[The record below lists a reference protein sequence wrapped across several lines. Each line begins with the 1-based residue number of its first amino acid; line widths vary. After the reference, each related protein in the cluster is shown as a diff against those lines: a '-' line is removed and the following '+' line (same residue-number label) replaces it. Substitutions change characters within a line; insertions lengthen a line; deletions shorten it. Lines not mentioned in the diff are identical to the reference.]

1 MDFSRKDQAQT
12 AGDNA
17 VQTQIESQNNYYST
31 QVTQYYGASPSEMVS
46 VATTVYNQMYA
57 LSAKNY
63 AELATATVNERIN
76 AFGKE
81 LFPRLEKIEGAL
93 EKFQDPR
100 FEYLLGDAQ
109 VAAAKTDRPEDL
121 GMLSELLACHVL
133 KGENKKIDA
142 GISHAIKIIDEIDND
157 ALCALTIV
165 CAIQA
170 YTPVSGIT
178 KEGLDTMN
186 NLFSKLMYLKLPT
199 GIDWMDHLDMLGA
212 LRISSLSLR
221 KSKEILVAKFPEYSC
236 AGIKKNSVELKRAYE
251 ILAKNNIPDSTLID
265 NECVDGYVRLKLFD
279 MDNVKPQYKEAV
291 LQVKNLYT
299 KDQAIISMAKDNFI
313 QKWDS
318 YENLKKIREWW
329 DTIPYGLNIS
339 YMGRVLAQTN
349 AKRIDPTLPDLIE

>member
-279 MDNVKPQYKEAV
+279 MDNVKPQYKETV

-329 DTIPYGLNIS
+329 DTIPY
-339 YMGRVLAQTN
+339 
-349 AKRIDPTLPDLIE
+349 